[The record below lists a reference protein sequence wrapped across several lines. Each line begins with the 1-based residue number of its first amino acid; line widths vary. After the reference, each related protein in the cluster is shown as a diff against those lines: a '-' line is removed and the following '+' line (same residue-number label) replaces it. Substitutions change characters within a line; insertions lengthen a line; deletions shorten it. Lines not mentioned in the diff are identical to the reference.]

1 MKNKEGRAEWLS
13 KERNTA
19 LIYWRNPEEWA
30 AVIAE
35 WVEETAQKGV
45 VLTVYELTEGDLSA
59 SQGKLGFHAAF
70 FRRGKCVANFWL
82 LWFAF

>member
-1 MKNKEGRAEWLS
+1 MKTKEARAEWLS
-13 KERNTA
+13 KDRNTA

-35 WVEETAQKGV
+35 WVEETVQKGV

-59 SQGKLGFHAAF
+59 SQGK
-70 FRRGKCVANFWL
+70 
-82 LWFAF
+82 